1 MELSKVESCVSRLKA
16 HAGDQNEMECLE
28 SVIDLINKQKPSVPI
43 VSRKGELICPTCG
56 QPLHPTMWC
65 DCGQLIDW
73 SKDEVTLPTDIV
85 KIKGVA

>member
-1 MELSKVESCVSRLKA
+1 MELAMIESCVNRLRS
-16 HAGDQNEMECLE
+16 HAGDQKEMECLE
-28 SVIDLINKQKPSVPI
+28 NVLGLINKQKASVPI

-56 QPLHPTMWC
+56 QPLHPTLWC

-73 SKDEVTLPTDIV
+73 SQDEVELPTDIV

>member
-1 MELSKVESCVSRLKA
+1 MDLTSVESCINRLKS
-16 HAGDQNEMECLE
+16 HANDKKEMECLE
-28 SVIDLINKQKPSVPI
+28 SVICLINKQRASIPI

-56 QPLHPTMWC
+56 QPLHSALWC

-73 SKDEVTLPTDIV
+73 SQDEVNLPTDIV